1 MKPQI
6 PMDSTKLLHP
16 FVFYLSA
23 ALAIFRSLQTGF
35 FSLRR
40 IPILFTIVDTVI
52 SLYFRLCGLSPF
64 TIDLDDQTTMHFWT
78 SNHRRFNKPNLV
90 MIHGYGGDA
99 RWQFVYQ
106 VGSLSQNFNLYVP
119 DLLFFGQ
126 SSSKRSGRTDAFQA
140 RCLAECLKR
149 FGVDKFSVYSIS
161 YGGFV
166 AYRMAEIC
174 PQEVEKVVIVSSGVG
189 CSDDQIEEQIK
200 KIGRDPAEILLPKH
214 PQDLRLLVNL
224 SVYKCKPLR
233 WLPDF
238 FLQEFINVMV
248 NHQRKEKLELLE
260 HLLAKK
266 ALINL
271 PILTQ
276 ETLLVWGDQDNV
288 FPVNLAYQLQRHL
301 GPRSRVK
308 IIKEMG
314 HAANIESPG
323 AVNELITSFVLGQSK
338 WDIPS
343 DSEKFNFS

>member
-1 MKPQI
+1 
-6 PMDSTKLLHP
+6 MDSTKLLHP
-16 FVFYLSA
+16 FTFYLSTA
-23 ALAIFRSLQTGF
+23 MAIFRYLQTGF
-35 FSLRR
+35 FCLKG
-40 IPILFTIVDTVI
+40 IPIFFTIVDTVV

-64 TIDLDDQTTMHFWT
+64 TVDLDDQTTMHFWT

-119 DLLFFGQ
+119 DLLFFGK
-126 SSSKRSGRTDAFQA
+126 SSSKRSGRTDTFQA

-149 FGVDKFSVYSIS
+149 LGVDRFSVYSIS

-166 AYRMAEIC
+166 AYRIAEIF
-174 PQEVEKVVIVSSGVG
+174 PEEVEKVVIVSSGIG
-189 CSDDQIEEQIK
+189 SSDDQIEEQIK
-200 KIGRDPAEILLPKH
+200 KIGRDPAAILLPEH

-233 WLPDF
+233 WLPDI
-238 FLQEFINVMV
+238 FLREFINAMV

-266 ALINL
+266 ADIGL

-276 ETLLVWGDQDNV
+276 ETLLIWGDQDNV

-301 GPRSRVK
+301 GPKSRVK
-308 IIKEMG
+308 IIKDIG
-314 HAANIESPG
+314 HAANIESPD
-323 AVNELITSFVLGQSK
+323 AVNDLITSFVLGRSK

-343 DSEKFNFS
+343 VSEKFSLSQVY

>member
-1 MKPQI
+1 
-6 PMDSTKLLHP
+6 
-16 FVFYLSA
+16 
-23 ALAIFRSLQTGF
+23 
-35 FSLRR
+35 
-40 IPILFTIVDTVI
+40 
-52 SLYFRLCGLSPF
+52 
-64 TIDLDDQTTMHFWT
+64 MHFWT

-99 RWQFVYQ
+99 RWQFFYQ
-106 VGSLSQNFNLYVP
+106 VGSLSRNFNLYVP

-174 PQEVEKVVIVSSGVG
+174 PEEVEKVVIVSSG
-189 CSDDQIEEQIK
+189 
-200 KIGRDPAEILLPKH
+200 
-214 PQDLRLLVNL
+214 
-224 SVYKCKPLR
+224 
-233 WLPDF
+233 
-238 FLQEFINVMV
+238 EFINVMV

-266 ALINL
+266 ALISL

-314 HAANIESPG
+314 HAANLESPD
-323 AVNELITSFVLGQSK
+323 AVNELIKSFVLGRSK

-343 DSEKFNFS
+343 DSEKIQFQPSVLGIISSQVSLPHI

>member
-1 MKPQI
+1 MA
-6 PMDSTKLLHP
+6 M
-16 FVFYLSA
+16 A
-23 ALAIFRSLQTGF
+23 AMR
-35 FSLRR
+35 
-40 IPILFTIVDTVI
+40 
-52 SLYFRLCGLSPF
+52 
-64 TIDLDDQTTMHFWT
+64 
-78 SNHRRFNKPNLV
+78 
-90 MIHGYGGDA
+90 GGN
-99 RWQFVYQ
+99 FVYQ
-106 VGSLSQNFNLYVP
+106 VGSLSRNFNLYVP

-174 PQEVEKVVIVSSGVG
+174 PEEVEKVVIVSSGVG

-266 ALINL
+266 ALISL

-288 FPVNLAYQLQRHL
+288 HL

-323 AVNELITSFVLGQSK
+323 AVNDLITSFVLGRSK